1 MMASCRAAALGP
13 IEEAQGAIATASS
26 PIDGLLPSATICRGP
41 EASPKMLKKEEE
53 EEAKQLM
60 LLWLHL
66 DEEGKKKNGW
76 MEGRKKM
83 NMKMKKRTIV
93 LLSIATRL
101 LMSLFTPFTP
111 QFCCLWGNGHLAPH
125 QSC

>member
-1 MMASCRAAALGP
+1 
-13 IEEAQGAIATASS
+13 
-26 PIDGLLPSATICRGP
+26 
-41 EASPKMLKKEEE
+41 
-53 EEAKQLM
+53 M

-66 DEEGKKKNGW
+66 DEGGGKKNGW

-101 LMSLFTPFTP
+101 LMSFPSLPLILLFVGEMAIWPLINLANLTYFPSLHHKKFM
-111 QFCCLWGNGHLAPH
+111 FLFFSKCRFLWKIGKSKSSLMKYYL
-125 QSC
+125 